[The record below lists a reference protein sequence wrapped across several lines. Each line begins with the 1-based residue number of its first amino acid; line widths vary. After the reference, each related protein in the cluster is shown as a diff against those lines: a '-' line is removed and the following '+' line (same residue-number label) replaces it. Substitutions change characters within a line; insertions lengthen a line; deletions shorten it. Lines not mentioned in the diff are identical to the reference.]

1 MTKEKIKHLFRAV
14 TKMVVLLIV
23 LLIIIGCKPKQII
36 QEKVVTKIDSSQV
49 ITLNNEL
56 QKKTIEVELLKTDLE
71 RVRDENIRLQSEVSS
86 HVINYDT
93 GATVNPDGQYP
104 KASEIITQSKYL
116 YERTIKELEIL
127 KQQYGKKIDS
137 LVNIN
142 EDLKQTIEV
151 VNNENKELKQTTTP
165 TTGFNFKL
173 FFIGVGIGLLIS
185 FIIIV
190 LNEKYHFG
198 IIDFIKRIGKIIIP

>member
-1 MTKEKIKHLFRAV
+1 MTKAKIKHLFRAV

-49 ITLNNEL
+49 TTLNDEL

-71 RVRDENIRLQSEVSS
+71 RTRDENIRLQSEVSS

-93 GATVNPDGQYP
+93 GAQIKPDGQYP
-104 KASEIITQSKYL
+104 KANETITQSKYI
-116 YERTIKELEIL
+116 YERTIKELEVL
-127 KQQYGKKIDS
+127 KQQYSKKVDS
-137 LVNIN
+137 LIIVNKN
-142 EDLKQTIEV
+142 LQQSIELV
-151 VNNENKELKQTTTP
+151 TNENKSLSEKTTP

-173 FFIGVGIGLLIS
+173 FLIGVIVGILICFILWLLSKRYNFKLLI
-185 FIIIV
+185 
-190 LNEKYHFG
+190 
-198 IIDFIKRIGKIIIP
+198 

>member
-49 ITLNNEL
+49 ITLKDEL

-71 RVRDENIRLQSEVSS
+71 RTRDENIRLQSEVSS

-93 GATVNPDGQYP
+93 GAQINPDGQYP
-104 KASEIITQSKYL
+104 KANETITQSKSI
-116 YERTIKELEIL
+116 YENTIRQLEFL
-127 KQQYGKKIDS
+127 SQTYGKKVDS
-137 LVNIN
+137 LITLNRN
-142 EDLKQTIEV
+142 LQQSIEMV
-151 VNNENKELKQTTTP
+151 TNENKSLSEKTTP
-165 TTGFNFKL
+165 TTGFNFRL
-173 FFIGVGIGLLIS
+173 FLIGIVVGILLC
-185 FIIIV
+185 FI
-190 LNEKYHFG
+190 LWLLS
-198 IIDFIKRIGKIIIP
+198 KRYGFKLL

>member
-49 ITLNNEL
+49 ITLKDEL

-93 GATVNPDGQYP
+93 KAQIKPDGQYP
-104 KASEIITQSKYL
+104 KANETITQSKSV
-116 YERTIKELEIL
+116 YENTIKQLEFL
-127 KQQYGKKIDS
+127 SQSYGKKVDS
-137 LVNIN
+137 LITLNKN
-142 EDLKQTIEV
+142 LQQSIELV
-151 VNNENKELKQTTTP
+151 TNENKSLSEKTTP

-173 FFIGVGIGLLIS
+173 FLIGVIVGVLICFILWLLS
-185 FIIIV
+185 
-190 LNEKYHFG
+190 
-198 IIDFIKRIGKIIIP
+198 KRYGFKPFK